1 MSMGD
6 ISASTILNM
15 TNRYGASGSD
25 GVAASNTG
33 STNEAINEGGADTRS
48 RVVRDGECGDRKT
61 RKRKR
66 QILFARPE
74 DSPVKRINAHLDDCC

>member
-1 MSMGD
+1 MGD
-6 ISASTILNM
+6 INSFTILNM
-15 TNRYGASGSD
+15 TNQNGASGSD

-33 STNEAINEGGADTRS
+33 SANEAINEGGADTRS

-66 QILFARPE
+66 KTLFAIPE
-74 DSPVKRINAHLDDCC
+74 DSTVKRTNVRLDVCC